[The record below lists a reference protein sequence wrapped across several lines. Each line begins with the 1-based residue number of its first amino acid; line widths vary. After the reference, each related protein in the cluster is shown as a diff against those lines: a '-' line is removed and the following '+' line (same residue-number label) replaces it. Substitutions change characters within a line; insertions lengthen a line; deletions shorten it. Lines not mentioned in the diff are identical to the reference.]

1 MEMVVYDATVAEWEK
16 DLRSMG
22 FLLLL
27 LCPLSL
33 FVFMCNEAL
42 QDYLYSQEPPQVLA
56 QGKNYI
62 QVSFSPKKKKI

>member
-22 FLLLL
+22 FLLL